1 MSKAKKEAY
10 AKQQAAATAASAQA
24 PLGSPF
30 ESAPMPKSEKKHAG
44 RKQSKGK

>member
-10 AKQQAAATAASAQA
+10 AKQQAATSAASAQR

-30 ESAPMPKSEKKHAG
+30 ENAPMPKSEKKAAG
-44 RKQSKGK
+44 RKQSRGK